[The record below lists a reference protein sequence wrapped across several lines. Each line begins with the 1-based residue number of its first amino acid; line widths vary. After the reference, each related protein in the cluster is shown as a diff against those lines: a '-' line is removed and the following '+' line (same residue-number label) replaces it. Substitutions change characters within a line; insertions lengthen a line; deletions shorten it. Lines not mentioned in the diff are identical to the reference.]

1 MGVTELAIILIF
13 IIVVGSL
20 LLFQRRIEGGTGSVG
35 LRPIAAY
42 EAVHKQLGMAMESG
56 RRPFFTLGS
65 GALQSEAGPTS
76 VAGLYV
82 LDEQVET
89 TARGQLS
96 PLVTVG
102 AGTLLPLATHR
113 LAFAG
118 DEHARPSSTA
128 VPRAQFIAD
137 ASFPFAYAAGT
148 ADVIQN
154 ENLQNSI
161 AVGRFGTELAL
172 IGEAASRAGME
183 QIMGSDEP
191 AAIAI
196 ALANTEN
203 SLWGEE
209 IFAAGAY
216 LRGTSPLLAAA
227 RSQDLLRWLVIAAL
241 FIATVLQVLGLL

>member
-1 MGVTELAIILIF
+1 MGVTELTVILFF

-20 LLFQRRIEGGTGSVG
+20 LLFQRRIEDGTGSVR

-42 EAVHKQLGMAMESG
+42 EAVRKQLGMAMESG
-56 RRPFFTLGS
+56 RRPFLTLGS
-65 GALQSEAGPTS
+65 GSLHSEAGPTS
-76 VAGLYV
+76 VASLRV

-102 AGTLLPLATHR
+102 AGTLLPLASHR
-113 LAFAG
+113 LALAG
-118 DEHARPSSTA
+118 DEHTRASSAPT
-128 VPRAQFIAD
+128 PRAQFIAD
-137 ASFPFAYAAGT
+137 EASPFAYAAGT
-148 ADVIQN
+148 ADIIQN

-172 IGEAASRAGME
+172 IGEAVSRAGME
-183 QIMGSDEP
+183 QVMGSDEP

-227 RSQDLLRWLVIAAL
+227 RTQDVLRWLVTAAL
-241 FIATVLQVLGLL
+241 LITTVLHLLGVL